1 MRAADADI
9 DHIANALASVAC
21 PLTATDALCEIN
33 HLIEHSMHI
42 RQGIHPIPNHHC
54 LAILSDSDM
63 SASEHRVNA
72 VEQSALFSELAEER
86 KRLISDTMFRVVE
99 IKPSSLSS
107 QSLSAL
113 WIDGEKLT

>member
-1 MRAADADI
+1 MQAADADI

-42 RQGIHPIPNHHC
+42 RQGIHPIPNHRC
-54 LAILSDSDM
+54 LAILSDIDVF
-63 SASEHRVNA
+63 ASEHRVN
-72 VEQSALFSELAEER
+72 VFEQSALFSKFAEEC
-86 KRLISDTMFRVVE
+86 KRLIRDTVFRVVE

-107 QSLSAL
+107 QPLHAL
-113 WIDGEKLT
+113 W